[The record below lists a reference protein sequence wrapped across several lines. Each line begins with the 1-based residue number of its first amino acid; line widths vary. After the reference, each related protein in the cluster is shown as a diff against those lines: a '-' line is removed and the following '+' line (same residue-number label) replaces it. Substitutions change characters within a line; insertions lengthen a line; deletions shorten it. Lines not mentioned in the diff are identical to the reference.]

1 MVHLPPGPQHSN
13 GSQHPASGLLHVNLS
28 YKDIELHS
36 RMYSTYIGI
45 GIRMIPVEGE
55 VSDFSGIL
63 IDFSEKG
70 KKNIFVQR
78 RVFAF

>member
-13 GSQHPASGLLHVNLS
+13 GSQHPASGL
-28 YKDIELHS
+28 
-36 RMYSTYIGI
+36 IGI

-78 RVFAF
+78 SVFAF